1 MDKAL
6 NEIGKLRNEM
16 KVGFIELQSQMRS
29 NQEKLETQMRKNT
42 EKTMN
47 VMEKF
52 SNNVDKG
59 FIAIEEALDRDLSV
73 INKEINQI
81 KKRLD
86 DANI

>member
-16 KVGFIELQSQMRS
+16 KIGFIEVKNQIKSVVDTIDRFSQKVER
-29 NQEKLETQMRKNT
+29 
-42 EKTMN
+42 
-47 VMEKF
+47 
-52 SNNVDKG
+52 G
-59 FIAIEEALDRDLSV
+59 FVAIEDALDTVLAEL
-73 INKEINQI
+73 KEEIDQI